1 MPQVL
6 DGPYLFQT
14 PQGYVLRCACCG
26 RFEIGLGRLLLQL
39 APDQF
44 FDLCRRIANVPWE
57 AWEPDS
63 LCLLSLTGRAEAAE
77 VRYAFSRTELMA
89 LRELLE
95 GAQAML
101 ELEALLRQTLQ
112 PS

>member
-1 MPQVL
+1 
-6 DGPYLFQT
+6 
-14 PQGYVLRCACCG
+14 
-26 RFEIGLGRLLLQL
+26 
-39 APDQF
+39 
-44 FDLCRRIANVPWE
+44 
-57 AWEPDS
+57 
-63 LCLLSLTGRAEAAE
+63 LLSLTGRAEAAE